1 MIVEKKDVYQIL
13 GAASLSVVGK
23 VPGSLVCILTLTASN
38 GDNAMSPKNSA
49 EAPATRRK
57 ERKWRN

>member
-57 ERKWRN
+57 